1 MSKPLNCAH
10 IVIKAFQ
17 DFVQV
22 PFNVALKNKTSEDVS
37 LLVIDSIVD
46 GNENFNI
53 YMLMFDIFSN
63 IFHRHHPELSHDL
76 RGSGGRGRQRPK
88 SHPRQLS

>member
-1 MSKPLNCAH
+1 MGHPLPHLLYRYYGNTMSKPLNRAH
-10 IVIKAFQ
+10 IVINACQ

-46 GNENFNI
+46 GNENFQHI
-53 YMLMFDIFSN
+53 RRI
-63 IFHRHHPELSHDL
+63 
-76 RGSGGRGRQRPK
+76 
-88 SHPRQLS
+88 